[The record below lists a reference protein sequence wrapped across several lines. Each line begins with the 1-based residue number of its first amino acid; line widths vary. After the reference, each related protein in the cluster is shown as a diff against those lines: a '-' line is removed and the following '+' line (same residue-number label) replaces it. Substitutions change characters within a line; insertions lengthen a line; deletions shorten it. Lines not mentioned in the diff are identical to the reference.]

1 MISVMKRTFNC
12 SFHVRYWFNRLSMY
26 KRLLMLKS
34 VGTCTEPSIGA
45 GIHTEKYLKQV

>member
-1 MISVMKRTFNC
+1 
-12 SFHVRYWFNRLSMY
+12 
-26 KRLLMLKS
+26 MLKS